1 MQSKDIVMQV
11 SEETAEVMEE
21 ISEQLFEE
29 SEARFDEIVE
39 AIGEAVK
46 KIENLYTEFMGFTGN
61 SSKLTESNQM
71 EIIHKFTDVLN
82 NIGEFKK
89 DVEEQTVQSNEKIRR
104 LITVMTDVPQLIQ
117 NVSNCINESETTREK
132 FEDALFQS
140 VNSLVQNIAELQK
153 IQCNIIDK
161 LNADDSDEKLTST
174 LNKLSTLEKE
184 ILQTKD
190 DIGNVS
196 NAVFNCSELIE
207 RILSA
212 VTYLQENDKN
222 IIELGGENI
231 KKVDKL
237 DKQIEDKVVLL
248 LEKMAD
254 ISTQIDALSHNVQY
268 ISKKQDELDKDVKYL
283 KLPFFKK
290 WFAKG

>member
-89 DVEEQTVQSNEKIRR
+89 DVEEQTAQSNEKIRR

-196 NAVFNCSELIE
+196 NALFNCSELIE

-237 DKQIEDKVVLL
+237 DKQIEEKVVLL

-254 ISTQIDALSHNVQY
+254 ISTQIDTLSHNVQD